1 MNKLYIAAICA
12 AALTFTGCVGSFN
25 EDDYVM
31 TTPALMESVTVSGD
45 LADSLKITQTSKMKT
60 ESGVEVVC
68 IRGRLK
74 REGFASFVMNRKNS
88 VELTYK
94 FTWFDAQGKEVANAA
109 DKWHSL
115 TLKPGSEFAC
125 TSTAPAKEINKVSLI
140 IRKAGEE
147 APAVAASAPAKQ
159 DKTAKAPAK
168 AAPKTKKNTKN
179 DCLCG
184 CAQGE
189 KCYCPEGAPCPNA
202 GKNKKK

>member
-1 MNKLYIAAICA
+1 MKKLLIPAICA

-31 TTPALMESVTVSGD
+31 TTPALMESVSVEGD
-45 LADSLKITQTSKMKT
+45 LADSLKIIQTSKMKT
-60 ESGVEVVC
+60 EGGVEVVC

-125 TSTAPAKEINKVSLI
+125 TSTAPAKEISKVSLI
-140 IRKAGEE
+140 IRKADEE